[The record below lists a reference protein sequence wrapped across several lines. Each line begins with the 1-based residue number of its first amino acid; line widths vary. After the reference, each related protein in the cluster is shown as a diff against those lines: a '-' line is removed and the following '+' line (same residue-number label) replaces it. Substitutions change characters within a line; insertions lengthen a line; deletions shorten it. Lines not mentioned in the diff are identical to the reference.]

1 MEALLLPSNLD
12 KTTLGDVLGVLL
24 RGRATGFL
32 ELGDG
37 NAKSHVFL
45 SSGRPTAVSSNAAKL
60 WPNGAPQ
67 RLGELLLERGFV
79 GRADLERAACS
90 RVEGRLL
97 GELLL
102 DEGALDQRTIE
113 GAMAVQTAERLDR
126 LYALRKASMRF
137 RVATFGAARPPIPL
151 RAAFASPQLHPAI
164 FLSGR
169 PRARTRRPTPTDA
182 RRDALRV
189 LRLAD
194 GATHE
199 DVRRAFKQLVLE
211 LHPDRATSDA
221 DRAMRSAAMKQITVA
236 YAKLSPV
243 G

>member
-1 MEALLLPSNLD
+1 MAALLLPSNLD

-37 NAKSHVFL
+37 GAKSHVFL
-45 SSGRPTAVSSNAAKL
+45 SSGRPTAVASTAAKL

-79 GRADLERAACS
+79 ARADLERAACARS
-90 RVEGRLL
+90 EGKLL

-113 GAMAVQTAERLDR
+113 GAMAAQTAERLDR
-126 LYALRKASMRF
+126 LYSLRKASMRF
-137 RVATFGAARPPIPL
+137 HVATFGAARPPIPL

-164 FLSGR
+164 FLTGR
-169 PRARTRRPTPTDA
+169 PRARTRRPTSETA
-182 RRDALRV
+182 RRDALRA
-189 LRLAD
+189 LRLDAS
-194 GATHE
+194 ATTD

-211 LHPDRATSDA
+211 LHPDRAIDDR
-221 DRAMRSAAMKQITVA
+221 DRALRSAAMKEITVA
-236 YAKLSPV
+236 YAKLT